1 MNDCV
6 NEDYLMPHTLQE
18 LSGMV
23 AADNVDTF
31 YSWPEWRRLKQEV
44 LRLDHFEC
52 QECKRRGRYSKGYIV
67 HHIHHVKDRPD
78 LALSVFDENGRRN
91 LECVCKKCHE
101 DLHPESQKKF
111 PARKVWLTDER
122 WD

>member
-1 MNDCV
+1 MH
-6 NEDYLMPHTLQE
+6 HTLQE

-23 AADNVDTF
+23 AGGNGDAF
-31 YSWPEWRRLKQEV
+31 YSWPEWRRLKADV
-44 LRLDHFEC
+44 LRLDRFEC
-52 QECKRRGRYSKGYIV
+52 QECRKKGRYTKGYIV
-67 HHIHHVKDRPD
+67 HHINHLKDRPD

-101 DLHPESQKKF
+101 ALHPESQKKF
-111 PARKVWLTDER
+111 PSRKVWLTDER

>member
-1 MNDCV
+1 
-6 NEDYLMPHTLQE
+6 MPHTLQE

-23 AADNVDTF
+23 AGGNVDAF

-78 LALSVFDENGRRN
+78 LALSIWDGKERQ
-91 LECVCKKCHE
+91 LISVCRACHE
-101 DLHPESQKKF
+101 ELHPERALLPRTGKPPVTK
-111 PARKVWLTDER
+111 ER

>member
-1 MNDCV
+1 MHSIAEIPGLIAKGD
-6 NEDYLMPHTLQE
+6 E
-18 LSGMV
+18 G
-23 AADNVDTF
+23 TF

-44 LRLDHFEC
+44 LRMDHLEC

-78 LALSVFDENGRRN
+78 LALSVFDENGKRN

-101 DLHPESQKKF
+101 ALHPESQKKF
-111 PARKVWLTDER
+111 PSRKVWLTEER